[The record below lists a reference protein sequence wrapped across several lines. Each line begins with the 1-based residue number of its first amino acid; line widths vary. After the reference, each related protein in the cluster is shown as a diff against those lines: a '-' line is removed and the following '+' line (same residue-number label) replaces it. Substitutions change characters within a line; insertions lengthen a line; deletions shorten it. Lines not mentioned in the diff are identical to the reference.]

1 MAIDLTPTPTIVDRC
16 PAARTSTQSSTE
28 VTAVSD
34 ELRRFGGCPTP
45 GYAVVVPVVSVDH
58 LTNAEYIEQIVNGN

>member
-1 MAIDLTPTPTIVDRC
+1 MAIDLTPTPTTVDRC
-16 PAARTSTQSSTE
+16 PAARTVTQASTE
-28 VTAVSD
+28 VTAVSE

-58 LTNAEYIEQIVNGN
+58 LTNAEYIEQIVNG